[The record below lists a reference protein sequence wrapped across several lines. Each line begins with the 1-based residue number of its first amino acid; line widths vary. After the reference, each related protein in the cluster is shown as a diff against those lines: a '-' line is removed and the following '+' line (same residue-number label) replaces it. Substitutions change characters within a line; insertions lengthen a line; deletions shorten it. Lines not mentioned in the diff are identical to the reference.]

1 MKTLFSSQ
9 DDIFTKFNGILI
21 YVWIVWK
28 SVFFYLNRRHTLST
42 NNGDARV
49 ARASDFKG
57 KIRSQQIKNLKNYYW
72 LIIIV

>member
-42 NNGDARV
+42 NNRTPELHVPQISKVKFAV
-49 ARASDFKG
+49 NKS
-57 KIRSQQIKNLKNYYW
+57 KIWK
-72 LIIIV
+72 IIND